1 MMNNNLSLLDHTADV
16 EEVGVVGFE
25 AIAHASKDTAVS
37 VEGIDGVDTQAIHND
52 RTSDD
57 GLTIDNEV
65 MTVDPIAI
73 ASAPKPVPS
82 TSKVPPS
89 MLNPKLPSLARQCRR
104 PR

>member
-1 MMNNNLSLLDHTADV
+1 MLDDTADI

-57 GLTIDNEV
+57 VITIDKEV
-65 MTVDPIAI
+65 MTVDPIVI

-82 TSKVPPS
+82 
-89 MLNPKLPSLARQCRR
+89 NRRCRH
-104 PR
+104 PC